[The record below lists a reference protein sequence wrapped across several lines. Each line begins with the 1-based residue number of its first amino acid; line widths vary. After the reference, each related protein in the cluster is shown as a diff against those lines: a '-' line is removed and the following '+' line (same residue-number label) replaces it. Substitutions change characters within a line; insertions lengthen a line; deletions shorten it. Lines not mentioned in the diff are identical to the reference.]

1 MSLSIDSF
9 SNSSSNGPA
18 FEDAVCKALAVNVF
32 ASTERVF
39 AFAAPITK
47 KNIFIWMANVCRA
60 AVSDFTPLERDQFS
74 ENWFSDLYAQGA
86 SRVLD
91 WYPTHRT
98 IDEIR
103 TTLHKEGLTIQSTHY
118 EFGPSYGRFEIQF
131 KIVKALVKI
140 HLKADAVRAKLDDAT
155 CRSAVSQ
162 DDVNDPNELLQ
173 QFTFSDY
180 ELFIA
185 AFHGNFDPSNLSAQH
200 IDRRDTFEE
209 YRKHGRQYRADAP
222 QRPYNSG
229 FEEED

>member
-9 SNSSSNGPA
+9 SHSSSNGSA
-18 FEDAVCKALAVNVF
+18 FEDAVCEALAVNVF

-47 KNIFIWMANVCRA
+47 KNVFIWMANVCRA

-74 ENWFSDLYAQGA
+74 ENWFSNLYAQGA
-86 SRVLD
+86 NRVLD

-103 TTLHKEGLTIQSTHY
+103 TALHKEGETIQSTHY
-118 EFGPSYGRFEIQF
+118 EFGPACGRLEIQF
-131 KIVKALVKI
+131 RIVKALMKM
-140 HLKADAVRAKLDDAT
+140 HLKAKAARTKLDVAT
-155 CRSAVSQ
+155 CRGAISQ
-162 DDVNDPNELLQ
+162 ADIDDLNDPLRYRPFDN
-173 QFTFSDY
+173 Y
-180 ELFIA
+180 ELFVA

-222 QRPYNSG
+222 QPPYNSG
-229 FEEED
+229 FEEKD

>member
-9 SNSSSNGPA
+9 SHSSSNGSA
-18 FEDAVCKALAVNVF
+18 FEDAVCEALSVNVF

-47 KNIFIWMANVCRA
+47 KNVFIWMANVCRA

-86 SRVLD
+86 NRVLD

-103 TTLHKEGLTIQSTHY
+103 AALHKEGETIQSTHY
-118 EFGPSYGRFEIQF
+118 EFGPAYGRLEIQF
-131 KIVKALVKI
+131 EIVKALMKM

-155 CRSAVSQ
+155 YRGAISQ
-162 DDVNDPNELLQ
+162 DGVNDLNEIIQ

-185 AFHGNFDPSNLSAQH
+185 AFHGNFDASNLSAQH
-200 IDRRDTFEE
+200 IDCRDTFEQ
-209 YRKHGRQYRADAP
+209 YRKHGRQYRVDAP
-222 QRPYNSG
+222 QPPYNSG